1 MANRLEDRTVGCL
14 KCREGEVM
22 GLIVSEHSKPRQR
35 WLSFLRPLSRTKNTL
50 GRRTLL
56 LTVVLSV
63 AFALLVPG
71 VAGIMIDLQNAK
83 QQAYTDLEKDLDR
96 ATGVLAASLSAPV
109 WDLSKANGESIVR
122 AMADDD
128 RFVSVVVTDANTGDV
143 FVEFKNS
150 ASGTAAI
157 SSHKAIE
164 REGREIGSVEVAMT
178 LAPYLEAARIRWQ
191 NNLLRLSVVLLVAL
205 SAIILILRNRLVLPV
220 RLLADEARR
229 IADGRL
235 TIPIKSVGANE
246 FGQVADAM
254 EHMRARLLETFE
266 QLEERNRRSL
276 SIIEASPVPLIMV
289 ADCGEVT
296 FLNRAF
302 VSVFGYSMDDIPT
315 IDDWWRNVS
324 TDSKSHEVF
333 VARWQTNLDE
343 AKRSGDPFSPLEFNV
358 QCKNGLTRAV
368 IGSAAAVERDFSGSQ
383 LIVLYDISERK
394 QAEERINT
402 LAFSDQLT
410 GLANR
415 TLLTDRLRLAIAR
428 SDRGKSYDALLYIDL
443 DHFKVLN
450 DTLGH
455 DSGDLLL
462 KQVSQRLVECVR
474 EGDTVARPGGD
485 DFVVML
491 TDLGPILEEA
501 AARVEIIGEKIRAA
515 LDWTA
520 SPGAT
525 DYRCTASIGITLF
538 RGPRTES
545 DYPLKQAELAMYKA
559 KEGGRNAVR
568 FFDPTM
574 EASLLARSTLVA
586 NIRTALAEGQFLLY
600 YQAQVLGDGRVTGA
614 EALARWQHP
623 QRGMVSP
630 AEFIPAAE
638 ESGLIIPL
646 GHWVMETAC
655 TQLALWAKR
664 PELSALTLSVN
675 VSANQFRQL
684 GFVDDVLGILAS
696 TGANPHRLKL
706 ELTESLLVSDVADT
720 IEKMFALKSKGVG
733 FSLDDFGTGYSS
745 LSYLKRMPLD
755 QLKIDQSFVRDI
767 LVDPNDAAIA
777 NTIVALA
784 HSLGLGVIA
793 EGVETESQREFLAR
807 CGCHAYQGYLF
818 SRPQSSEDFLRFFW
832 AR

>member
-1 MANRLEDRTVGCL
+1 
-14 KCREGEVM
+14 
-22 GLIVSEHSKPRQR
+22 
-35 WLSFLRPLSRTKNTL
+35 
-50 GRRTLL
+50 
-56 LTVVLSV
+56 
-63 AFALLVPG
+63 
-71 VAGIMIDLQNAK
+71 
-83 QQAYTDLEKDLDR
+83 
-96 ATGVLAASLSAPV
+96 
-109 WDLSKANGESIVR
+109 
-122 AMADDD
+122 
-128 RFVSVVVTDANTGDV
+128 
-143 FVEFKNS
+143 
-150 ASGTAAI
+150 
-157 SSHKAIE
+157 
-164 REGREIGSVEVAMT
+164 
-178 LAPYLEAARIRWQ
+178 
-191 NNLLRLSVVLLVAL
+191 
-205 SAIILILRNRLVLPV
+205 
-220 RLLADEARR
+220 
-229 IADGRL
+229 
-235 TIPIKSVGANE
+235 
-246 FGQVADAM
+246 
-254 EHMRARLLETFE
+254 
-266 QLEERNRRSL
+266 
-276 SIIEASPVPLIMV
+276 
-289 ADCGEVT
+289 
-296 FLNRAF
+296 
-302 VSVFGYSMDDIPT
+302 
-315 IDDWWRNVS
+315 
-324 TDSKSHEVF
+324 
-333 VARWQTNLDE
+333 
-343 AKRSGDPFSPLEFNV
+343 
-358 QCKNGLTRAV
+358 
-368 IGSAAAVERDFSGSQ
+368 
-383 LIVLYDISERK
+383 
-394 QAEERINT
+394 
-402 LAFSDQLT
+402 
-410 GLANR
+410 
-415 TLLTDRLRLAIAR
+415 
-428 SDRGKSYDALLYIDL
+428 
-443 DHFKVLN
+443 
-450 DTLGH
+450 
-455 DSGDLLL
+455 
-462 KQVSQRLVECVR
+462 
-474 EGDTVARPGGD
+474 
-485 DFVVML
+485 
-491 TDLGPILEEA
+491 
-501 AARVEIIGEKIRAA
+501 
-515 LDWTA
+515 
-520 SPGAT
+520 
-525 DYRCTASIGITLF
+525 
-538 RGPRTES
+538 
-545 DYPLKQAELAMYKA
+545 MYKA

-574 EASLLARSTLVA
+574 EASLLARSTLEA